1 MRTTITT
8 VGTSVV
14 QTSLNAGALALRP
27 FTMVRVRGVI
37 RLETDQLTTTEFQEI
52 AFGLAVVSDQAV
64 AVGVTAVPSP
74 VSDNGSDLWF
84 VYERMLNDIKVSSAI
99 GILTQGVER
108 IVDSRAMRKCEDGED
123 IVSVVET
130 GAASQGVIV
139 TAYFRAL
146 VKLH

>member
-74 VSDNGSDLWF
+74 VSDNGSDLW
-84 VYERMLNDIKVSSAI
+84 
-99 GILTQGVER
+99 
-108 IVDSRAMRKCEDGED
+108 
-123 IVSVVET
+123 
-130 GAASQGVIV
+130 
-139 TAYFRAL
+139 
-146 VKLH
+146 